1 MIQLISRTL
10 NKFGINGFLFGLFAA
25 ILLAYLLPD
34 FGSEAS
40 KIPWKIFTNLGIALV
55 FFFYGV
61 KLNPAQLKIG
71 LSNWKLHVL
80 IQACTFLV
88 FPILVL
94 IILQFVPWI
103 DADFLGGISF
113 LSVLPST
120 VSASVV
126 MVSIAGGNLPAA
138 IFNAS
143 ISSLIGVALTPIWM
157 GVMLEGSEIELDFF
171 STFSELSMKVLFPL
185 VTGLILHNRLF
196 PVFKMHLT
204 KLKYLDQTVIMMI
217 VFTSFA
223 QSFVQGI
230 FSPYSSWTLL
240 KVGIS
245 MLFLF
250 LMVWVILE
258 FLAWGFGFGRGDR
271 ITALFCGSKKSLV
284 QGVVIGKIIFP
295 DPAIFG
301 LILLPVMLYHIQ
313 QLVVGSFF
321 AEFFANQWKNP
332 KDKSKKS

>member
-1 MIQLISRTL
+1 MIRLLIGTL
-10 NKFGINGFLFGLFAA
+10 ARVGINGFLLSIMGA
-25 ILLAYLLPD
+25 IFLAYLVPD
-34 FGSEAS
+34 FGSSAS
-40 KIPWKIFTNLGIALV
+40 QVPWKILTDLGIALV

-61 KLNPAQLKIG
+61 KLNPEQLKTG

-80 IQACTFLV
+80 IQACTFLF
-88 FPILVL
+88 FPIIVIVL
-94 IILQFVPWI
+94 MQFAPWI
-103 DADFLGGISF
+103 EGDFQKGISF

-143 ISSLIGVALTPIWM
+143 ISSLIGVLISPIWM
-157 GVMLEGSEIELDFF
+157 GWILEGSSIEMDFWVSF
-171 STFSELSMKVLFPL
+171 GELSLKVLLPVL
-185 VTGLILHNRLF
+185 LGLFFHQILFSKIEKYLS
-196 PVFKMHLT
+196 
-204 KLKYLDQTVIMMI
+204 KLKYLDQTVILMI

-223 QSFVQGI
+223 QSFSQEIFTPYSI
-230 FSPYSSWTLL
+230 FSLL

-245 MLFLF
+245 MLGLF
-250 LMVWVILE
+250 FMIWGLLE
-258 FLAWGFGFGRGDR
+258 GLARIFGFGREDR

-301 LILLPVMLYHIQ
+301 LVLLPVMLYHIQ
-313 QLVVGSFF
+313 QLIVGSILAGIFS
-321 AEFFANQWKNP
+321 KR
-332 KDKSKKS
+332 SKKKA